1 MANLAHKA
9 VLPKSCDYLV
19 VGSGA
24 AGSVVAARLSEDP
37 SVSVVLLEAGGTND
51 SLLLRFPGLGFAA
64 ANNPRFNWG
73 FKADAAPSM
82 ENRELTWLQGRVLGG
97 SSSINGMIYTRGH
110 SREYDIWRQMGC
122 EGWAFDDVLPYFK
135 RSEANERGAGLWHGG
150 EGPVMVRRARPN
162 LAISDA
168 FLNAAA
174 EDGFPILD
182 DMNVDVVDGFGFYDI
197 NAGHGRRMS
206 TATAYLEPAADR
218 PNLSILTNALAL
230 KVTIE
235 GAKASGVEVMVAGQ
249 RHSISAKREIILSG
263 GAIKTPQILMLSGVG
278 PANDLREHGVPVILD
293 LANVGRNLQNHVCYR
308 PQYLCSEPVSAS
320 RHLRPFNA
328 LAAAVRYG
336 LYRTGPLA
344 ETYAVAGGYFRTDQG
359 LEVPDAQ
366 VVLLSALGPTKA
378 GGATFRY
385 RDLLPDQHG
394 FGLTVYQGSPNSRGT
409 VSLRSGSPVD
419 QPRIQGNYFSDPRD
433 MPVLLKAVNRMRE
446 MMRRPAIAKYI
457 DRELMPGDTVG
468 DDVALEVDIRRNG
481 ATAYHQC
488 GTCAMGSTE
497 SSVVTP
503 DLKVRGID
511 GLRIADTSIIPRIP
525 NAALHAPA
533 IMIGEKAAAMIKGET
548 K

>member
-1 MANLAHKA
+1 MA

-24 AGSVVAARLSEDP
+24 SGSVVAARLSEDP
-37 SVSVVLLEAGGTND
+37 DVSVVLLEAGGTND
-51 SLLLRFPGLGFAA
+51 SLLLRLPGLGFAA

-135 RSEANERGAGLWHGG
+135 RSEANERGAGPWHGG
-150 EGPVMVRRARPN
+150 EGPVMVRRARPE

-206 TATAYLEPAADR
+206 SATAYLEPAVDR
-218 PNLSILTNALAL
+218 PNLRILTNALAL
-230 KVTIE
+230 KVAIE
-235 GAKASGVEVMVAGQ
+235 GTKASGVEIMVGGQ
-249 RHSISAKREIILSG
+249 HHFISVKREVVLSA

-278 PANDLREHGVPVILD
+278 AADDLRERGLPVVHD
-293 LANVGRNLQNHVCYR
+293 QPNVGRNLQNHVCYR

-320 RHLRPFNA
+320 RHLSPLNA

-336 LYRTGPLA
+336 LFRTGPLA
-344 ETYAVAGGYFRTDQG
+344 ETYAVAGGYFRTDQA

-378 GGATFRY
+378 GGATFWY

-409 VSLRSGSPVD
+409 VSLRSADPSD
-419 QPRIQGNYFSDPRD
+419 QPRIQCNYFSDPRD

-457 DRELMPGDTVG
+457 DRELMPGETIG
-468 DDVALEVDIRRNG
+468 DDIALEADIRRNG

-488 GTCAMGSTE
+488 GTCAMGGTE
-497 SSVVTP
+497 NSVVAP

-548 K
+548 R